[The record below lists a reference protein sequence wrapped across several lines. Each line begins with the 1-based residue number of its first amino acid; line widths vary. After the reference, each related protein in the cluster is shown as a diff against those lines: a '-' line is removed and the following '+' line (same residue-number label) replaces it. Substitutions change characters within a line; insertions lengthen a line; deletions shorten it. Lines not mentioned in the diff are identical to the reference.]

1 MSNYE
6 ERISE
11 ARAMVLARLTRQSSA
26 SAEDDLPALIPDDGL
41 RRDGSHLYYADDLR
55 VDGMNRPSQLV
66 DGEWVVIYPS
76 PPTAAETLAE
86 VRVKIVNELEIQRRT
101 PRGYTPR
108 QDYLERLRRQES
120 ELIAVNKYDFH

>member
-11 ARAMVLARLTRQSSA
+11 A
-26 SAEDDLPALIPDDGL
+26 LPGVGHHDGL

-55 VDGMNRPSQLV
+55 VDGLNRPSQLV
-66 DGEWVVIYPS
+66 DGEWVVISPS